1 MLPESGSAGDQG
13 SRLPRRRRWSSDPG
27 VFSAVVAPRRRLRL
41 GATFSSRRGASHR
54 PSHVDGSWFRAS
66 AVVLVAAVLTAGC
79 SAASTGTQRSAPAA
93 AAGDPVRLA
102 GVCPGRIVVQGGWY
116 PTADIALPFQLLG
129 ADWKVDATRKRLSGS
144 LVADGRD
151 TGVDVEFRSGGP
163 ATGFQTGP
171 AVAYT
176 DRAVTLAFTNLDEM
190 IGVSAKLPMQAVIAP
205 LNGEPQVLIWDPVT
219 YPTFGSVQDI
229 GQTDTR
235 VVYSANASTVFG
247 YLTGTGILRASQ
259 LDASYDGSPSRFVA
273 ARGKVVVQG
282 YATNEPHL
290 YEALPAWGR
299 PVRYALI
306 QDTGYPNYAGMLAV
320 RTGDRGRLD
329 GCLRRL
335 VPILQRAQVAF
346 LADPGPAL
354 DRIVRAV
361 AAFRAGF
368 SYDRATAEYGACQ
381 LAGLGLVSNPIDG
394 VAGSVDVSKVRRM
407 LAITTPVLT
416 ANRTPPRPG
425 LTPTDLVTTD
435 YLDRGLSLPARPALR
450 GIRCT
455 RTPTD

>member
-1 MLPESGSAGDQG
+1 MLPETGSVDD
-13 SRLPRRRRWSSDPG
+13 RLPRRRRWSSDPG

-41 GATFSSRRGASHR
+41 GATFGSHPAGEVRQR
-54 PSHVDGSWFRAS
+54 PPRVDGSWFRTS

-79 SAASTGTQRSAPAA
+79 SAGAAGEGGSVPAA
-93 AAGDPVRLA
+93 AAADPIRLA
-102 GVCPGRIVVQGGWY
+102 GVCPARIVVQGGWY

-129 ADWKVDATRKRLSGS
+129 GDWSVDANRKRVSGS
-144 LVADGRD
+144 LVTDGRD
-151 TGVDVEFRSGGP
+151 TGVDVEFRSGGA

-171 AVAYT
+171 AVAYQ

-190 IGVSAKLPMQAVIAP
+190 IGVSAKLPMTAVIAP
-205 LNGEPQVLIWDPVT
+205 LNGDPQVLIWDPKT
-219 YPTFGSVQDI
+219 YPNFGSVQDI
-229 GQTDTR
+229 GQTDTP

-273 ARGKVVVQG
+273 ARGRVVVQG

-329 GCLRRL
+329 G
-335 VPILQRAQVAF
+335 VPAAAG
-346 LADPGPAL
+346 ADPAT
-354 DRIVRAV
+354 
-361 AAFRAGF
+361 RAGRL
-368 SYDRATAEYGACQ
+368 SGRPS
-381 LAGLGLVSNPIDG
+381 AG
-394 VAGSVDVSKVRRM
+394 AGSDRPVGGGVPGRVR
-407 LAITTPVLT
+407 L
-416 ANRTPPRPG
+416 RPG
-425 LTPTDLVTTD
+425 
-435 YLDRGLSLPARPALR
+435 DRRIRSLPARRARPGLQPHR
-450 GIRCT
+450 RDRRQRRPHQG
-455 RTPTD
+455 PTDARHHRTGPHRHPHPAPRRHHRGRPGHHRLPRPRRLAARPPGAARHPLHSHAD